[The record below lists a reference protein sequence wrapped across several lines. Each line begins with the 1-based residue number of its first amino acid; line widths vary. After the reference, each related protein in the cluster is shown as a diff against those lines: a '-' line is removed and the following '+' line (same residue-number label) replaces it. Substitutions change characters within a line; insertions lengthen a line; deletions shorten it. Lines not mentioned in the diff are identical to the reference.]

1 MKKKDSPAIALRF
14 VTLDRKVASL
24 AVAFW
29 NEHSLASLG
38 RNENL
43 IKTFQTHIVDE
54 HSSR

>member
-29 NEHSLASLG
+29 NEHTLASLW
-38 RNENL
+38 EM
-43 IKTFQTHIVDE
+43 
-54 HSSR
+54 